1 VVNPTRVRLW
11 IEIVAVFT
19 GIACVLAVF
28 YATLGAAAGG
38 TPAAAQST
46 PPAQTTAGAS
56 QTYEGMVTDTRC
68 TAKHTPA
75 IPESA
80 ADCVRTCVHAGE
92 HFALVDGDKL
102 YILEGEPESLKR
114 VAGERA
120 TVSGMLNGNTISVA
134 SVRSTTP

>member
-1 VVNPTRVRLW
+1 MMQLKRVRLW
-11 IEIVAVFT
+11 LELLAAT
-19 GIACVLAVF
+19 ATIACVLAVF
-28 YATLGAAAGG
+28 YITVGAA
-38 TPAAAQST
+38 TPRPPAAAQSS
-46 PPAQTTAGAS
+46 PPAQTTAVAS
-56 QTYEGMVTDTRC
+56 QTYDGVITDTRC

-80 ADCVRTCVHAGE
+80 ADCVRACVHAGE

-114 VAGERA
+114 VAGERV
-120 TVSGMLNGNTISVA
+120 TISGVLNGNTISVA